1 MPLFYQLLSMEF
13 NIPTSS
19 YLQETFFILQTN
31 DSLSSHTIILNS
43 KFNSYK
49 ENKSLM
55 IFQANL
61 KFFISIFWQEESPLK
76 NLFSSFFPFILLKI
90 TFRLSS
96 RVWSKKSENQGHIL
110 ALKFTRRACK
120 LNRIDFINFNFHF
133 FLTFEA

>member
-133 FLTFEA
+133 FWTFEA